1 MITLIKESNIMGKLL
16 KYSFYLIIII
26 LLFLIGY
33 SFFGDLSAPQE
44 IITEKIQMPNDTW
57 IYSFNKMSKNNKL
70 IDNFLETIHAE
81 RNASKN
87 TLLAYKRDLEAF
99 TRFLSKKRITI
110 STSGLI
116 PQINKLADRTDVSL
130 AISLHAADDALRD
143 IIVPINQKYP
153 IDNLLDA
160 CKNYLS
166 AQKDNRHITI
176 EYILIDGINDSLS
189 HARSLSKILT
199 IIWKLR
205 L

>member
-87 TLLAYKRDLEAF
+87 TLLAYKKDLEAF
-99 TRFLSKKRITI
+99 TRFLSKK
-110 STSGLI
+110 
-116 PQINKLADRTDVSL
+116 
-130 AISLHAADDALRD
+130 
-143 IIVPINQKYP
+143 
-153 IDNLLDA
+153 
-160 CKNYLS
+160 
-166 AQKDNRHITI
+166 
-176 EYILIDGINDSLS
+176 E
-189 HARSLSKILT
+189 
-199 IIWKLR
+199 
-205 L
+205 

>member
-99 TRFLSKKRITI
+99 TRFLSKKRIDLYKANRKDI
-110 STSGLI
+110 ENYI
-116 PQINKLADRTDVSL
+116 
-130 AISLHAADDALRD
+130 ISL
-143 IIVPINQKYP
+143 
-153 IDNLLDA
+153 DNHGMSEATRARHLSTIKQIYRYGYDESLIKDNPSNEI
-160 CKNYLS
+160 KGPKSKRKLPNYLS
-166 AQKDNRHITI
+166 
-176 EYILIDGINDSLS
+176 ENDSG
-189 HARSLSKILT
+189 A
-199 IIWKLR
+199 
-205 L
+205 